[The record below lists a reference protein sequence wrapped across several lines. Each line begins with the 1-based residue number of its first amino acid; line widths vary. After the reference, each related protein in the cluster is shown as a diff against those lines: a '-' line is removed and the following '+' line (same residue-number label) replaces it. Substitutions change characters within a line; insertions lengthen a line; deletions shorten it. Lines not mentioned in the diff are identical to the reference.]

1 MDKADKKFQ
10 RQEVLLVLDNR
21 SIHKSK
27 EVMQKLKQ
35 ISNKVTYPPIHL
47 NLLQLNCD
55 FRRSKEI

>member
-10 RQEVLLVLDNR
+10 KQEVLFVLDNW

-35 ISNKVTYPPIHL
+35 ISNKVTYLPAYSP
-47 NLLQLNCD
+47 
-55 FRRSKEI
+55 